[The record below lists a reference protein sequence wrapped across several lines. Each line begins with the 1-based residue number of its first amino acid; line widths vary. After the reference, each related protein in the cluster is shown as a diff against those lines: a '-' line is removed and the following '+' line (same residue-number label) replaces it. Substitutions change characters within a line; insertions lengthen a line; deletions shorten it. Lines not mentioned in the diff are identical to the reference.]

1 MKNNDKSKKI
11 YFIWITELNVKSKTL
26 GRQYGRLLSRSNAWQ
41 KFF

>member
-26 GRQYGRLLSRSNAWQ
+26 GLQN
-41 KFF
+41 